1 MNVGQPHPFILQGLK
16 KQTNHYKIN
25 YMHIAKK
32 SVFALLIST
41 FLNATAFAQKKIPD
55 GISLLPA
62 DKSNVSIFIVLKDLP
77 DQYFLFTIP
86 EIFTGQSLKEGL
98 FNADHTP
105 WKINKHGAKRKLKT
119 DKYQYQVKL
128 KLLHTRNIYVVD
140 WKITFTN
147 NSTETLYDLAA
158 FNCLTMDRAP
168 IFKDTGMVRTWVK
181 DQTGKTTSLSTIQK
195 TQGPHQRTMQFY
207 SAAGGITDLTKSNW
221 INTWNVLSPATLSGN
236 SVWIYSK
243 DENWK
248 IETRV
253 NEQAAY
259 FFNNWEAD
267 HGCIHASPLLAREL
281 KAGKTAVASGSFI
294 FTNQ

>member
-1 MNVGQPHPFILQGLK
+1 
-16 KQTNHYKIN
+16 
-25 YMHIAKK
+25 MHIAKK
-32 SVFALLIST
+32 SVFTLLIST
-41 FLNATAFAQKKIPD
+41 LINATAFAQKKIPD

-77 DQYFLFTIP
+77 NQYFLFTMP

-98 FNADHTP
+98 FNADHIP
-105 WKINKHGAKRKLKT
+105 WKVNKYGAKRKLKT

-128 KLLHTRNIYVVD
+128 KLLHTRNSYVID
-140 WKITFTN
+140 WKFFFTN
-147 NSTETLYDLAA
+147 NSSETLYDLAA
-158 FNCLTMDRAP
+158 FNCITMDRAP
-168 IFKDTGMVRTWVK
+168 LFKDTGMVRTWVK
-181 DQTGKTTSLSTIQK
+181 DQTGKPTLLNTIQK
-195 TQGPHQRTMQFY
+195 SQGPNRRTMQFY
-207 SAAGGITDLTKSNW
+207 SAVGGITDLTKSNW
-221 INTWNVLSPATLSGN
+221 INTWNVLSPDTLSGN
-236 SVWIYSK
+236 SIWIQSK
-243 DENWK
+243 DGNWK

-267 HGCIHASPLLAREL
+267 HGCIHASPLLASEL